1 MSAAIDRFLATGDA
15 APKKKK
21 KTPATIRRVGLRC
34 TNCGGSHNT
43 RDCPYEKKRGGL
55 HAEDGTK
62 IRACSVCHKP
72 GHTKR
77 NCPELA
83 NFGTHD
89 VPDELPDGW
98 AERPDHGGDVSR
110 LTAGAQRE
118 LLKEAAAPVVVVG
131 ERSLDERLKADRA
144 KAEREGRVV
153 DLTDDRPPSPDHGG
167 DVSRLTA
174 GAQRELLREKQ
185 ELGDISRLTAGA
197 QREIHNSGEANDARE
212 RDSDDEE
219 EGHVVRRAEQWRN
232 HLREGGE
239 RDRAAWDRH
248 FGDTDKEHQNKIL
261 QRVRGHDN

>member
-15 APKKKK
+15 AKKKK
-21 KTPATIRRVGLRC
+21 PAPATIRRVGVRC
-34 TNCGGSHNT
+34 TNCGGSHHT
-43 RDCPYEKKRGGL
+43 VSCPYEKKQGGL
-55 HAEDGTK
+55 HNEDGTK
-62 IRACSVCHKP
+62 IRVCSVCHKP

-98 AERPDHGGDVSR
+98 DERPDHGGDVSRLTAGAQRELLREEQLRPDHGGDVSR

-118 LLKEAAAPVVVVG
+118 LLKEAAAAVVVTG

-153 DLTDDRPPSPDHGG
+153 DLTDDRPPSHTTKDHG
-167 DVSRLTA
+167 S
-174 GAQRELLREKQ
+174 
-185 ELGDISRLTAGA
+185 
-197 QREIHNSGEANDARE
+197 
-212 RDSDDEE
+212 DSDDE

>member
-1 MSAAIDRFLATGDA
+1 MSASIDRFLATGDA
-15 APKKKK
+15 AKMKKT

-34 TNCGGSHNT
+34 TNCGGSHHT
-43 RDCPYEKKRGGL
+43 VSCPYEKKKGGL
-55 HAEDGTK
+55 HADDGTK

-83 NFGTHD
+83 NFGTHN
-89 VPDELPDGW
+89 VPDELPD
-98 AERPDHGGDVSR
+98 V
-110 LTAGAQRE
+110 
-118 LLKEAAAPVVVVG
+118 PVVVVG

-153 DLTDDRPPSPDHGG
+153 DLTDDRPATKVSNTALEPARTRQHQPNAEFTSDYLPAGWDERSPSHATKD
-167 DVSRLTA
+167 
-174 GAQRELLREKQ
+174 
-185 ELGDISRLTAGA
+185 
-197 QREIHNSGEANDARE
+197 

>member
-1 MSAAIDRFLATGDA
+1 MSAAVDRFLATGDA
-15 APKKKK
+15 AKKKTTR
-21 KTPATIRRVGLRC
+21 TPATIRRVGLRC

-98 AERPDHGGDVSR
+98 AERG
-110 LTAGAQRE
+110 
-118 LLKEAAAPVVVVG
+118 EAAPVVPEELPDVPVVVVG

-153 DLTDDRPPSPDHGG
+153 DLTDDRPATKVSNTALEPARTRQHQPNAEFTSDYLPAGWDERSPSHATKD
-167 DVSRLTA
+167 
-174 GAQRELLREKQ
+174 
-185 ELGDISRLTAGA
+185 
-197 QREIHNSGEANDARE
+197 

>member
-1 MSAAIDRFLATGDA
+1 MSAEIDRFLATGDA
-15 APKKKK
+15 AKKKK
-21 KTPATIRRVGLRC
+21 PAPATIRRVGVRC
-34 TNCGGSHNT
+34 TNCGGSHHT
-43 RDCPYEKKRGGL
+43 VSCPYEKKQGGL
-55 HAEDGTK
+55 HNEDGTK
-62 IRACSVCHKP
+62 IRVCSVCHKP

-98 AERPDHGGDVSR
+98 DERPDHGGDVSR

-118 LLKEAAAPVVVVG
+118 LRKEAAEAVVVTG

-144 KAEREGRVV
+144 KAEHEGRVV
-153 DLTDDRPPSPDHGG
+153 DLTDDRPPSPDRATK
-167 DVSRLTA
+167 D
-174 GAQRELLREKQ
+174 
-185 ELGDISRLTAGA
+185 
-197 QREIHNSGEANDARE
+197 

>member
-1 MSAAIDRFLATGDA
+1 MVARSAAAT
-15 APKKKK
+15 
-21 KTPATIRRVGLRC
+21 
-34 TNCGGSHNT
+34 SS
-43 RDCPYEKKRGGL
+43 
-55 HAEDGTK
+55 K
-62 IRACSVCHKP
+62 IRVCSVCHKP

-98 AERPDHGGDVSR
+98 DERPDHGSDVSR

-118 LLKEAAAPVVVVG
+118 LLKEAAAAVVVTG

-153 DLTDDRPPSPDHGG
+153 DLTDDRPPSHTTKDHG
-167 DVSRLTA
+167 S
-174 GAQRELLREKQ
+174 
-185 ELGDISRLTAGA
+185 
-197 QREIHNSGEANDARE
+197 
-212 RDSDDEE
+212 DSDDE